1 MELRKRQDRI
11 WIENSSGVEIA
22 FVSFPWERENTVR
35 IASTVVDSSLRGQGV
50 AGILLESLAE
60 ELRATGQKAIP
71 VCPMRQNGLRSIQN
85 SRICWN
91 RPIDRNEQTEEALS
105 QDGASFSI
113 FCMAVL

>member
-60 ELRATGQKAIP
+60 ELRATGRKAIP
-71 VCPMRQNGLRSIQN
+71 VCSYAVKWFQEHP
-85 SRICWN
+85 
-91 RPIDRNEQTEEALS
+91 EQ
-105 QDGASFSI
+105 QDLLESSYQSE
-113 FCMAVL
+113 